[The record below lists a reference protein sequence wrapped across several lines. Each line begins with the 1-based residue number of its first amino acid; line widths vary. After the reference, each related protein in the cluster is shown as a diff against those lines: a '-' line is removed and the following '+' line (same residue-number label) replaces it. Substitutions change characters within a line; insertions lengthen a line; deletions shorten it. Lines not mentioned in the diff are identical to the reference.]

1 MTLRHFRIFLA
12 VCERLS
18 MTEAARQ
25 LHISQPSV
33 TQAIHEMENH
43 YGILLFERLGHHI
56 YLTAAGENLKQYA
69 YQILSLCQQAE
80 DSLTAMQHSLPIRLG
95 ASITIGD
102 IFLVELL
109 TYCRRT
115 RPDWPILSAIHN
127 TEELEQFLI
136 EDKLDLA
143 LVEGRVQSPYLV
155 SHTIL
160 TDYLTLIASPD
171 SEWSRKAITAPQDL
185 DGLPVFVREQGSGT
199 RDLFER
205 VLEAHHLTCQVV
217 GVYNNSEAIKKAV
230 MANLG
235 LAVLSRRLV
244 QDEIKTG
251 RLVELPLPNLEFKR
265 HFRLV
270 HHKNKYL
277 TQPMQDLISICCHSE
292 EWL

>member
-12 VCERLS
+12 VCETLN
-18 MTEAARQ
+18 MTRAARQ

-33 TQAIHEMENH
+33 TQAIHEIETH
-43 YGILLFERLGHHI
+43 YGLLLFERLGRHI
-56 YLTAAGENLKQYA
+56 FLTPAGENLKQYA

-80 DSLTAMQHSLPIRLG
+80 DSMTAMQHQLPIRLG
-95 ASITIGD
+95 VSITIGD

-109 TYCRRT
+109 THCRQIH
-115 RPDWPILSAIHN
+115 PEWDILSAIHN
-127 TEELEQFLI
+127 TEELEQLLM

-143 LVEGRVQSPYLV
+143 LVEGRVHSPYLV
-155 SHTIL
+155 SRPII

-185 DGLPVFVREQGSGT
+185 DGMPVFVREQGSGT

-205 VLEAHHLTCQVV
+205 VLEDHHLTCRII

-235 LAVLSRRLV
+235 VSVLSRRLV
-244 QDEIKTG
+244 QNEIETG
-251 RLVELPLPNLEFKR
+251 RIVELPLPGLEFKR
-265 HFRLV
+265 QFRLV

-277 TQPMQDLISICCHSE
+277 TQPMQDLISICCHSD

>member
-1 MTLRHFRIFLA
+1 M
-12 VCERLS
+12 
-18 MTEAARQ
+18 
-25 LHISQPSV
+25 
-33 TQAIHEMENH
+33 
-43 YGILLFERLGHHI
+43 LFERLGRHI

-80 DSLTAMQHSLPIRLG
+80 DSLTAMQHQLPIRLG
-95 ASITIGD
+95 VSITIGD

-109 TYCRRT
+109 THCRQIH
-115 RPDWPILSAIHN
+115 PEWDILSAIHN
-127 TEELEQFLI
+127 TEELEQLLM

-143 LVEGRVQSPYLV
+143 LVEGRVHSPYLV
-155 SHTIL
+155 SRPIL
-160 TDYLTLIASPD
+160 TDYLTLIASPN

-185 DGLPVFVREQGSGT
+185 DDLPVFVREQGSGT

-205 VLEAHHLTCQVV
+205 VLEDHHLTCRII

-235 LAVLSRRLV
+235 VSVLSRRLV
-244 QDEIKTG
+244 QNEIETG
-251 RLVELPLPNLEFKR
+251 RLVELPLPGLEFKR

-277 TQPMQDLISICCHSE
+277 IQPMQDLISICCHSD

>member
-1 MTLRHFRIFLA
+1 
-12 VCERLS
+12 
-18 MTEAARQ
+18 
-25 LHISQPSV
+25 
-33 TQAIHEMENH
+33 MENH
-43 YGILLFERLGHHI
+43 YGILLFERLGRHI

-115 RPDWPILSAIHN
+115 RPDWPIWSAIHN

-143 LVEGRVQSPYLV
+143 LVEGRIQSPYLV
-155 SHTIL
+155 SRPIL
-160 TDYLTLIASPD
+160 TDYLTLIASPE

-251 RLVELPLPNLEFKR
+251 RLVELPLPDLEFKR

>member
-33 TQAIHEMENH
+33 TQAIHEMEDH
-43 YGILLFERLGHHI
+43 YGILLFERLGRHI

-80 DSLTAMQHSLPIRLG
+80 DSLTAMQRSLPIRLG

-115 RPDWPILSAIHN
+115 RPDWSILSAIHN

-136 EDKLDLA
+136 EVSRIPPHPYGLSDPHCLA
-143 LVEGRVQSPYLV
+143 GQRME
-155 SHTIL
+155 
-160 TDYLTLIASPD
+160 
-171 SEWSRKAITAPQDL
+171 PQ
-185 DGLPVFVREQGSGT
+185 GHYSATGPGWP
-199 RDLFER
+199 
-205 VLEAHHLTCQVV
+205 A
-217 GVYNNSEAIKKAV
+217 
-230 MANLG
+230 
-235 LAVLSRRLV
+235 RLRPR
-244 QDEIKTG
+244 TG
-251 RLVELPLPNLEFKR
+251 KR
-265 HFRLV
+265 HAGSL
-270 HHKNKYL
+270 
-277 TQPMQDLISICCHSE
+277 
-292 EWL
+292 

>member
-12 VCERLS
+12 VCETLN
-18 MTEAARQ
+18 MTQAARQ

-43 YGILLFERLGHHI
+43 YGLMLFERLGRHI

-80 DSLTAMQHSLPIRLG
+80 ASLTAMQHQLPIRLG
-95 ASITIGD
+95 VSITIGD

-109 TYCRRT
+109 THCRQIH
-115 RPDWPILSAIHN
+115 PEWDILSAIHN
-127 TEELEQFLI
+127 TEELEQLLM

-143 LVEGRVQSPYLV
+143 LVEGRVHSPYLV
-155 SHTIL
+155 SRPII

-185 DGLPVFVREQGSGT
+185 DGMPVFVREQGSGT

-205 VLEAHHLTCQVV
+205 VLEDHHLTCRII

-235 LAVLSRRLV
+235 VSVLSRRLV
-244 QDEIKTG
+244 QNEIETG
-251 RLVELPLPNLEFKR
+251 RLVELPVVQACNPR
-265 HFRLV
+265 HRIDD
-270 HHKNKYL
+270 
-277 TQPMQDLISICCHSE
+277 P
-292 EWL
+292 

>member
-43 YGILLFERLGHHI
+43 YGILLFERLGRHI

-80 DSLTAMQHSLPIRLG
+80 DSMTAMQHHLPIRLCV
-95 ASITIGD
+95 SITIGD

-109 TYCRRT
+109 TQCRQIH
-115 RPDWPILSAIHN
+115 PEWDILSAIHN
-127 TEELEQFLI
+127 TEELEQLLM

-143 LVEGRVQSPYLV
+143 LVEGRVHSPYLV
-155 SHTIL
+155 SRPIL
-160 TDYLTLIASPD
+160 TDYLTLIASPN

-185 DGLPVFVREQGSGT
+185 DDLPVFVREQGSGT

-205 VLEAHHLTCQVV
+205 VLEDHHLTCRII
-217 GVYNNSEAIKKAV
+217 GVYTNSEAIKKAV
-230 MANLG
+230 MAN
-235 LAVLSRRLV
+235 
-244 QDEIKTG
+244 
-251 RLVELPLPNLEFKR
+251 
-265 HFRLV
+265 
-270 HHKNKYL
+270 
-277 TQPMQDLISICCHSE
+277 CCHSD

>member
-12 VCERLS
+12 VCETLN
-18 MTEAARQ
+18 MTQAARQ

-43 YGILLFERLGHHI
+43 YGLMLFERLGRHI
-56 YLTAAGENLKQYA
+56 YLTENLKQYA

-80 DSLTAMQHSLPIRLG
+80 DSMTAMQHQLPIRLG
-95 ASITIGD
+95 VSITIGD

-109 TYCRRT
+109 THCRQIH
-115 RPDWPILSAIHN
+115 PEWDILSDIHN
-127 TEELEQFLI
+127 TEELEQLLM

-155 SHTIL
+155 SRPII

-171 SEWSRKAITAPQDL
+171 SEWSRKTITTPQDL
-185 DGLPVFVREQGSGT
+185 DGMPVFVREQGSGT

-205 VLEAHHLTCQVV
+205 VLEDHHLICRII

-235 LAVLSRRLV
+235 VSVLSRRLV
-244 QDEIKTG
+244 QNEIETG
-251 RLVELPLPNLEFKR
+251 RLVELPLPGIEFK
-265 HFRLV
+265 

-277 TQPMQDLISICCHSE
+277 TQPMQDLISICCHSD